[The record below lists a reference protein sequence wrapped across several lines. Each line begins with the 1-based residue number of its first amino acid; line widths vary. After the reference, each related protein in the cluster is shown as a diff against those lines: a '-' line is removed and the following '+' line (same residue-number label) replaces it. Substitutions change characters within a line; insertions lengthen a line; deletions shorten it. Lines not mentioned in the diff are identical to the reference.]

1 MRKIKK
7 VLNHSYLGYNYYI
20 EKTKGVK
27 MYIELAK
34 EIKKINGC
42 LYIVGGAVR
51 DFFLYSKPMKENSNI
66 DIEISGV
73 SPEQIEKILDSFGR
87 WKLVGTLYKVY
98 IIENLE
104 ITLPRDDSG
113 FNPALDIKTSILNRD
128 LTINSLYYN
137 PLTDQTIDLYRGKS
151 DIKNKTLHY
160 VDQKTFLGDPLRL
173 FRTIELAG
181 RLDFELSQDLKKLIS
196 TNFHLIQNI
205 PKERIMGELEKI
217 LLNHKKPSKTF
228 RLLDEVGGLE
238 ILFPNL
244 YYSKKVIQDKI
255 FHPEGDVFT
264 HTLMT
269 LDILRTSE
277 RTMEL
282 MIALLFHDIGKN
294 ITQDTGFKGHTRVSR
309 DMFLDLID
317 KFTNNKK
324 LISSASD
331 LIFYH
336 VSPLILML
344 NNKVNKVTIRKLA
357 VKVNIPKLL
366 KVYRADVLGRGRA
379 DNSEELENIQKID
392 SIYHQIK
399 DDLTPLV
406 NGKHLLSWGY
416 KSGKEFKKILNYL
429 YRLQLEEKFVSVEEA
444 RDIIEFRELKIKK

>member
-1 MRKIKK
+1 
-7 VLNHSYLGYNYYI
+7 
-20 EKTKGVK
+20 

-34 EIKKINGC
+34 EINKINGS

-51 DFFLYSKPMKENSNI
+51 DFFLYNRPIEENSNI
-66 DIEISGV
+66 DIEVLGV
-73 SPEQIEKILDSFGR
+73 SPEEIEKILTDFGK

-104 ITLPRDDSG
+104 ITLPRDNNG
-113 FNPALDIKTSILNRD
+113 FNPSLKIETSALNRD

-137 PLTDQTIDLYRGKS
+137 PLTDETIDLYKGKS
-151 DIKNKTLHY
+151 DLKNKILQY
-160 VDQKTFLGDPLRL
+160 VDRKTFLEDPLRL

-181 RLDFELSQDLKKLIS
+181 RMDFKLSQDLKKMIS
-196 TNFHLIQNI
+196 TNFYLIQNV

-228 RLLDEVGGLE
+228 RLLDEVGGVK

-244 YYSKKVIQDKI
+244 YRSKKIIQDEI

-269 LDILRTSE
+269 LDILEPSE
-277 RTMEL
+277 RTREL

-294 ITQDTGFKGHTRVSR
+294 ITQNIKFKGHSRASR

-317 KFTNNKK
+317 KFTDNKR
-324 LISSASD
+324 LISSAAD

-344 NNKVNKVTIRKLA
+344 NNKVNKITIRKLA
-357 VKVNIPKLL
+357 VKVNVPKLL
-366 KVYRADVLGRGRA
+366 KVYKADILGRGRL
-379 DNSEELENIQKID
+379 DNSEELENIQKIN
-392 SIYHQIK
+392 SIYYEIK
-399 DDLTPLV
+399 DELTPLV
-406 NGKHLLSWGY
+406 NGNHLLSWGY

-429 YRLQLEEKFVSVEEA
+429 YRLQLEEKFTSVEEA
-444 RDIIEFRELKIKK
+444 RDIIACREPKIEN

>member
-1 MRKIKK
+1 
-7 VLNHSYLGYNYYI
+7 
-20 EKTKGVK
+20 

-51 DFFLYSKPMKENSNI
+51 DFFLYNKPMDENSNI
-66 DIEISGV
+66 DIEILGV
-73 SPEQIEKILDSFGR
+73 SPEQIEKILNNFGR

-98 IIENLE
+98 LINNLE
-104 ITLPRDDSG
+104 ITLPRDENG
-113 FNPALDIKTSILNRD
+113 FNPSLKIETSILNRD

-137 PLTDQTIDLYRGKS
+137 PLTDQTIDLYRGKL
-151 DIKNKTLHY
+151 DLENKVLYY
-160 VDQKTFLGDPLRL
+160 VDRETFLEDPLRL

-181 RLDFELSQDLKKLIS
+181 RLDFELSEDLKKLIS
-196 TNFHLIQNI
+196 TNFHLIQSI

-228 RLLDEVGGLE
+228 RLLDDTGGVE

-244 YYSKKVIQDKI
+244 YRSKKVIQDKI

-269 LDILRTSE
+269 LDVLKPSE
-277 RTMEL
+277 RTIEL

-294 ITQDTGFKGHTRVSR
+294 ITQDTHFKGHTKASR

-324 LISSASD
+324 LISSAAD

-357 VKVNIPKLL
+357 VKVSIPKLL
-366 KVYRADVLGRGRA
+366 KVYEADVLGRGRL
-379 DNSEELENIQKID
+379 DNSEELENIKKID
-392 SIYHQIK
+392 SIYHEIK

-406 NGKHLLSWGY
+406 NGRHLLSWGY

-444 RDIIEFRELKIKK
+444 REIIRCREPKIKN

>member
-1 MRKIKK
+1 
-7 VLNHSYLGYNYYI
+7 
-20 EKTKGVK
+20 

-34 EIKKINGC
+34 EINKINGS

-51 DFFLYSKPMKENSNI
+51 DFFLYNRPIEENSNI
-66 DIEISGV
+66 DIEVLGV
-73 SPEQIEKILDSFGR
+73 SPEEIEKILTDFGR

-104 ITLPRDDSG
+104 ITLPRSNDG
-113 FNPALDIKTSILNRD
+113 FNPSLKIETSALNRD

-137 PLTDQTIDLYRGKS
+137 PLTDETIDLYKGKS
-151 DIKNKTLHY
+151 DLKNKILQY
-160 VDQKTFLGDPLRL
+160 VDRETFLEDPLRL

-181 RLDFELSQDLKKLIS
+181 RMNFKLSQDLKKLIS
-196 TNFHLIQNI
+196 TNFHLIQNV

-228 RLLDEVGGLE
+228 RLLDEVGGVD

-244 YYSKKVIQDKI
+244 YRSKKIIQDEI

-269 LDILRTSE
+269 LDILEPSE
-277 RTMEL
+277 RTREL

-294 ITQDTGFKGHTRVSR
+294 ITQNTKFKGHSRASR

-317 KFTNNKK
+317 KFTDNKR

-344 NNKVNKVTIRKLA
+344 NNKVNKITIRKLA
-357 VKVNIPKLL
+357 VKVNVPKLL
-366 KVYRADVLGRGRA
+366 KVYKADVLGRGRL
-379 DNSEELENIQKID
+379 DNSQELENIQKIN
-392 SIYHQIK
+392 SIYYEIK
-399 DDLTPLV
+399 DELTPLV
-406 NGKHLLSWGY
+406 NGNHLLSWGY

-429 YRLQLEEKFVSVEEA
+429 YRLQLEEKFTSVEEA
-444 RDIIEFRELKIKK
+444 RKMIISKQYKIKN

>member
-1 MRKIKK
+1 
-7 VLNHSYLGYNYYI
+7 
-20 EKTKGVK
+20 

-34 EIKKINGC
+34 EINKINGS

-51 DFFLYSKPMKENSNI
+51 DFFLYNRPIEENSNI
-66 DIEISGV
+66 DIEVLGV
-73 SPEQIEKILDSFGR
+73 SPEEIEKILTNFGR

-104 ITLPRDDSG
+104 ITLPRSNDG
-113 FNPALDIKTSILNRD
+113 FNPSLKIETSALNRD

-137 PLTDQTIDLYRGKS
+137 PLTDETIDLYKGKS
-151 DIKNKTLHY
+151 DLKNKILQY
-160 VDQKTFLGDPLRL
+160 VDRETFLEDPLRL

-181 RLDFELSQDLKKLIS
+181 RMNFKLSQDLKKLIS
-196 TNFHLIQNI
+196 TNFHLIQNV

-228 RLLDEVGGLE
+228 RLLDEVGGVD

-244 YYSKKVIQDKI
+244 YRSKKIIQDEI

-269 LDILRTSE
+269 LDILEPSE
-277 RTMEL
+277 RTREL

-294 ITQDTGFKGHTRVSR
+294 ITQNTKFKGHSRASR

-317 KFTNNKK
+317 KFTDNKR

-344 NNKVNKVTIRKLA
+344 NNKVNKITIRKLA
-357 VKVNIPKLL
+357 VKVNVPKLL
-366 KVYRADVLGRGRA
+366 KVYKADVLGRGRV
-379 DNSEELENIQKID
+379 DNSKELENIQKIN
-392 SIYHQIK
+392 SIYYEIK
-399 DDLTPLV
+399 DELTPLV
-406 NGKHLLSWGY
+406 NGNHLLSWGY

-429 YRLQLEEKFVSVEEA
+429 YRLQLEEKFTSVEEA
-444 RDIIEFRELKIKK
+444 RDIIECRKPKIKN

>member
-1 MRKIKK
+1 
-7 VLNHSYLGYNYYI
+7 
-20 EKTKGVK
+20 

-34 EIKKINGC
+34 EIKSINGH

-51 DFFLYSKPMKENSNI
+51 DFFLYNKPIEENPNI
-66 DIEISGV
+66 DIEILGV
-73 SPEQIEKILDSFGR
+73 TPEQIEKILSDFGR
-87 WKLVGTLYKVY
+87 WKLVGTLFKVY
-98 IIENLE
+98 LIDNLE
-104 ITLPRDDSG
+104 ITLPRNENG
-113 FNPALDIKTSILNRD
+113 FNPSLNIETSILNRD

-151 DIKNKTLHY
+151 DIKNKVLHY
-160 VDQKTFLGDPLRL
+160 LNREKFLEDPLRL

-196 TNFHLIQNI
+196 TNFHLIESI

-244 YYSKKVIQDKI
+244 YHSKQTIQDKK

-269 LDILRTSE
+269 LDILNPCE

-294 ITQDTGFKGHTRVSR
+294 ITQNTNFRGHTRASR
-309 DMFLDLID
+309 DMFLNLID

-336 VSPLILML
+336 ASPLILML
-344 NNKVNKVTIRKLA
+344 NNKVNKIAIRKLA
-357 VKVNIPKLL
+357 VRVNIQKLL
-366 KVYRADVLGRGRA
+366 KVYEADVLGRGQL
-379 DNSEELENIQKID
+379 DNSQELNNIQHIN
-392 SIYHQIK
+392 SIYHEIK

-406 NGKHLLSWGY
+406 NGSHLLSWGY

-429 YRLQLEEKFVSVEEA
+429 YILQLEEKFKHVEEA
-444 RDIIEFRELKIKK
+444 KNIVKDRWSKI

>member
-1 MRKIKK
+1 
-7 VLNHSYLGYNYYI
+7 
-20 EKTKGVK
+20 
-27 MYIELAK
+27 MYIELAE

-51 DFFLYSKPMKENSNI
+51 DFFLYNKPMEENSNI
-66 DIEISGV
+66 DIEILGV
-73 SPEQIEKILDSFGR
+73 SSEQIEKILNNFGR

-98 IIENLE
+98 LIENLE
-104 ITLPRDDSG
+104 ISLPRDDNG
-113 FNPALDIKTSILNRD
+113 FNPSLNIETSILNRD

-137 PLTDQTIDLYRGKS
+137 PLTDQTIDLYKGKR
-151 DIKNKTLHY
+151 DIQNKILHY
-160 VDQKTFLGDPLRL
+160 IDRETFLKDPLRL

-181 RLDFELSQDLKKLIS
+181 RLNFELSQDLKRLIS
-196 TNFHLIQNI
+196 ANFHLIQKV

-217 LLNHKKPSKTF
+217 LLNHKEPSKTF
-228 RLLDEVGGLE
+228 RLLDKVGGLE

-244 YYSKKVIQDKI
+244 HQSKTVIQDKK

-269 LDILRTSE
+269 LDILNPSE

-294 ITQDTGFKGHTRVSR
+294 ITKNNGFKGHTRASR
-309 DMFLDLID
+309 EMFLGLIGR
-317 KFTNNKK
+317 FTDNKK
-324 LISSASD
+324 LISSTSD

-336 VSPLILML
+336 ASPLVLML
-344 NNKVNKVTIRKLA
+344 NNKVSKITVRKLA

-366 KVYRADVLGRGRA
+366 KVYRADVLGRGQL
-379 DNSEELENIQKID
+379 DNSEELENIQKIN
-392 SIYHQIK
+392 SIYHEIK
-399 DDLTPLV
+399 DDLTPLI

-416 KSGKEFKKILNYL
+416 KSGKEFKEILNYL

-444 RDIIEFRELKIKK
+444 KTFLTDKRKSPMNTNIHKRKE

>member
-1 MRKIKK
+1 
-7 VLNHSYLGYNYYI
+7 
-20 EKTKGVK
+20 
-27 MYIELAK
+27 MYIKLAK
-34 EIKKINGC
+34 EINKINGS

-51 DFFLYSKPMKENSNI
+51 DFFLYNRPIEENSNI
-66 DIEISGV
+66 DIEVLGV
-73 SPEQIEKILDSFGR
+73 SPEEIEKILTDFGK

-104 ITLPRDDSG
+104 ITLPRDNDG
-113 FNPALDIKTSILNRD
+113 FNPSLKIENSALNRD

-137 PLTDQTIDLYRGKS
+137 PLTDKTIDLYKGKR
-151 DIKNKTLHY
+151 DIRNKILQY
-160 VDQKTFLGDPLRL
+160 VDRKTFLEDPLRL

-181 RLDFELSQDLKKLIS
+181 RIDFKLSQDLKKLIS
-196 TNFHLIQNI
+196 TNFYLIQNV

-228 RLLDEVGGLE
+228 RLLDEVGGVE

-244 YYSKKVIQDKI
+244 YRSKKIIQDEI

-269 LDILRTSE
+269 LDILEPSE
-277 RTMEL
+277 RTREL

-294 ITQDTGFKGHTRVSR
+294 ITQNTKFKGHSRASR

-317 KFTNNKK
+317 KFTDNKK
-324 LISSASD
+324 LISSAAD

-344 NNKVNKVTIRKLA
+344 NNKVNKITVRKLA
-357 VKVNIPKLL
+357 VKVNVSKLL
-366 KVYRADVLGRGRA
+366 KVYKADILGRGRI
-379 DNSEELENIQKID
+379 DNSEELENIQKIN
-392 SIYHQIK
+392 SIYCEIK
-399 DDLTPLV
+399 DELTPLV
-406 NGKHLLSWGY
+406 NGNHLLSWGY

-429 YRLQLEEKFVSVEEA
+429 YRLQLEEKFTSVEEA
-444 RDIIEFRELKIKK
+444 RKMINSKQYKIEN